1 MNKSLLII
9 LILLAAALIV
19 IGGTVFTVDQTQ
31 SAVVLQLGKP
41 VMVHDTPGLK
51 FKIPFAQQVTFFDNR
66 LLDYDAAPEEIVTKD
81 KKTLVVDNFA
91 KWRIVD
97 PLKFY
102 QALRSERQAQSR
114 LDDIIFA
121 EVRVSLGTHTL
132 IEIVNELRSELMQN
146 ITARCNE
153 AAKADYGI
161 EIRDVRIKRA
171 DLPPENERA
180 VYARMTAE
188 REREAKRYRSEGE
201 EEAQK
206 IRATAEKERTI
217 ILAEAY
223 RQSEELRGNGDAQAA
238 AIYAA
243 AYGRDEEFYRFTRS
257 LEAYR
262 RSIKAGTTLVLTPDS
277 EFLRY
282 LRRSR

>member
-41 VMVHDTPGLK
+41 VIVHETPGLK

-66 LLDYDAAPEEIVTKD
+66 LLDYDAAPEEIVSKD

-132 IEIVNELRSELMQN
+132 IEIVNELRSELMTS

-153 AAKADYGI
+153 TAMRDYGI

-217 ILAEAY
+217 VLAEAY
-223 RQSEELRGNGDAQAA
+223 RQSEELRGNGDAEAT

>member
-1 MNKSLLII
+1 MRKSAILII
-9 LILLAAALIV
+9 VLGILGFALFT
-19 IGGTVFTVDQTQ
+19 GTFYIVDQTQ
-31 SAVVLQLGKP
+31 WAVVLQLGKP
-41 VMVHDTPGLK
+41 VRSIGEPGLK
-51 FKIPFAQQVTFFDNR
+51 VKIPFIQRVIYFDNR

-91 KWRIVD
+91 KWRIID

-102 QALRSERQAQSR
+102 QAMHSERQAQSR
-114 LDDIIFA
+114 IDDIIFA
-121 EVRVSLGTHTL
+121 EVRVSLGKHTL
-132 IEIVNELRSELMQN
+132 EEIVSKKRSELMTN
-146 ITARCNE
+146 ITQRSNANSQ
-153 AAKADYGI
+153 ANYGI

-201 EEAQK
+201 EESLKVRAQADK
-206 IRATAEKERTI
+206 EKAI

-223 RQSEELRGNGDAQAA
+223 KEAEENRGRGDAGAT

-243 AYGRDEEFYRFTRS
+243 AYGRDQEFYRFTRS
-257 LEAYR
+257 LDAYR
-262 RSIKAGTTLVLTPDS
+262 RSMREGTTLVLTPDS
-277 EFLRY
+277 EFLHY
-282 LRRSR
+282 LKRSR

>member
-1 MNKSLLII
+1 MKKSPLILII
-9 LILLAAALIV
+9 LVVAVLIV
-19 IGGTVFTVDQTQ
+19 VSGCFFSVDQTQ

-41 VMVHDTPGLK
+41 VTVHETPGLK

-66 LLDYDAAPEEIVTKD
+66 LLDYDADPKEIVTKD

-91 KWRIVD
+91 KWRIVE

-102 QALRSERQAQSR
+102 QALRSEGQAQSR

-132 IEIVNELRSELMQN
+132 EEIVNQLRSELMTS
-146 ITARCNE
+146 ITERCH
-153 AAKADYGI
+153 ATAMRDFGI

-171 DLPPENERA
+171 DLPPENERS

-188 REREAKRYRSEGE
+188 RQREAQRYRSEGE

-206 IRATAEKERTI
+206 IRAGAEKERTI

-223 RQSEELRGNGDAQAA
+223 SKSEELRGNGDAEAT

-243 AYGRDEEFYRFTRS
+243 AYGRDQEFYRFTRS

-262 RSIKAGTTLVLTPDS
+262 KSIKTGTTLVLTPDS

>member
-41 VMVHDTPGLK
+41 VIVHETPGLK

-132 IEIVNELRSELMQN
+132 IEIVNELRSELMTS

-153 AAKADYGI
+153 TAMRDYGI

-217 ILAEAY
+217 VLAEAY
-223 RQSEELRGNGDAQAA
+223 RQSEELRGNGDAEAA

-277 EFLRY
+277 EFLKY

>member
-1 MNKSLLII
+1 MNKSLIVI
-9 LILLAAALIV
+9 LILVAALLV
-19 IGGTVFTVDQTQ
+19 VVGGTLFTVDQTQ

-41 VMVHDTPGLK
+41 VKIHDTPGLK
-51 FKIPFAQQVTFFDNR
+51 IKIPFVQDVTFFDNR
-66 LLDYDAAPEEIVTKD
+66 LLDYDADPKEIVTKD

-102 QALRSERQAQSR
+102 QAMRSERQAQSR

-132 IEIVNELRSELMQN
+132 EEIVNELRSELMAS
-146 ITARCNE
+146 ITKRCNE
-153 AAKADYGI
+153 AAIRDYGI

-171 DLPPENERA
+171 DLPSENERA
-180 VYARMTAE
+180 VYARMNAE

-206 IRATAEKERTI
+206 IRAGAEKQRTI

-223 RQSEELRGNGDAQAA
+223 RKSEELRGNGDAEAA

-277 EFLRY
+277 EFLKY
-282 LRRSR
+282 LKRSR